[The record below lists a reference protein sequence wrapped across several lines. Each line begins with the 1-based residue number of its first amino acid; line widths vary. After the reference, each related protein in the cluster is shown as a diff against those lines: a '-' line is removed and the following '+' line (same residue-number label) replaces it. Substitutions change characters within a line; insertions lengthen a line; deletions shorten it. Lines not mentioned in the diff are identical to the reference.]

1 MISLGIDEASKRSRA
16 HVFDNLDERKL
27 ARIDQASDGDSHLL
41 RVRESWFDFD
51 FANLLRLFNGPSPSA
66 SGRSYSLWTMHST
79 YAVKRRVV
87 VARSV
92 RVGLA
97 ESHLSELCPRF
108 RIEALCRGNGGQST
122 HMRCQDIHSGDNAH
136 LEDQERMF
144 LNSSEEFL
152 EHVLD
157 ELAQIDIGTLTRT
170 GDIRVVEDPFEEL

>member
-1 MISLGIDEASKRSRA
+1 MVSLAINQASKRSRA

-27 ARIDQASDGDSHLL
+27 ARIDQASDCDSHLL
-41 RVRESWFDFD
+41 RVRESWFDLD
-51 FANLLRLFNGPSPSA
+51 FANLLRLFNEPSPSA
-66 SGRSYSLWTMHST
+66 RGLWTMHST

-108 RIEALCRGNGGQST
+108 RIEALCRDSGGQNT
-122 HMRCQDIHSGDNAH
+122 PTRCQDIHSREDAH

-157 ELAQIDIGTLTRT
+157 ELAQIDVGTLTRV
-170 GDIRVVEDPFEEL
+170 GDI